1 MEYRIRQEALCFGGG
16 TTTATDIAIAAGV
29 APRTICTT
37 PEALSA
43 LAPEV
48 VYATM
53 REIKKMLETAI
64 DRMKV
69 AVTESNKLCFV
80 IPFLFFLTSD

>member
-69 AVTESNKLCFV
+69 AVIESNKLCFV
-80 IPFLFFLTSD
+80 IHFLFF